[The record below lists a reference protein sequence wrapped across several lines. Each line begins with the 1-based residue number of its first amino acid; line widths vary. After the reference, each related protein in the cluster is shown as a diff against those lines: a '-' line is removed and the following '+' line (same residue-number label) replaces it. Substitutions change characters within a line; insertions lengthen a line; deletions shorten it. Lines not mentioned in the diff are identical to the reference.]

1 MRAPPNNVVAS
12 TRELRNVRD
21 DTAGVTPVARKLW
34 LMPGAELGK
43 LRAQGPAYSVRARKP
58 LSMMLVSYGA
68 G

>member
-1 MRAPPNNVVAS
+1 MRAAPNNVVAS
-12 TRELRNVRD
+12 TRELRNVRN
-21 DTAGVTPVARKLW
+21 DTAGVMPVARKLW

-43 LRAQGPAYSVRARKP
+43 LRVQGPTYSVRARKP